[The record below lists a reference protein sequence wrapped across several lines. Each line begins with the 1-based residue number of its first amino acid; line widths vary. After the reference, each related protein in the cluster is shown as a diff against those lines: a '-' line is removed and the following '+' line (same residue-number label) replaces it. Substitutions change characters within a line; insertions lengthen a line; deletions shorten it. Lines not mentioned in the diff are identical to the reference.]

1 VEGSVTYF
9 YDGYIVDNKI
19 QTELLKTQ
27 LPSGKNF
34 SVGFS
39 DETGPLTQLNIW
51 DYEIARSSVVAM
63 SSGGFNVHGSVLSW
77 SKLARHVP
85 NATINWNT
93 DIYLPGTILMVVCH
107 VEIPV
112 K

>member
-1 VEGSVTYF
+1 MEGSVTYF

-51 DYEIARSSVVAM
+51 DYEIARINFIPM
-63 SSGGFNVHGSVLSW
+63 SAGGFNVHGSVLYW
-77 SKLARHVP
+77 SKLARFAP
-85 NATINWNT
+85 NENIHWHT
-93 DIYLPGTILMVVCH
+93 DIYLPGKEILMLYVMLRF
-107 VEIPV
+107 
-112 K
+112 